1 MLCALQGAETPYQLI
16 GGVNRVKVLLYG
28 INFSPELTGTGK
40 YSGEMAEW
48 LARHGHAVDV
58 VTAPPYYPQWRVSEG
73 FSAWKYQRH
82 EMPDTNGQVQ
92 ILRCPLWV
100 PRKVTGAARL
110 MHLASFAVSSTFGL
124 IWGLARKPDLVFVV
138 VPTLMQ
144 TPQAVVLS
152 KLAGAPNWLH
162 VQDFEVDA
170 ALDMHM
176 VKGAAESGG
185 LLRRMS
191 WWLESYWMRRFDR
204 VSSITPAMVKRL
216 LVKGVEADRVVEL
229 PNWVSLDSVFPISR
243 AESMRHELGIAD
255 DQVVVLYSGNM
266 GEKQGLDLLVEA
278 AERLRHEPTIR
289 FVLAG
294 TGAARARLE
303 KAAVSL
309 GNVTWLPLQP
319 IEKLNALLGSADVHV
334 LPQRADAADLVMP
347 SKLTGML
354 ASGRAIVG
362 TAALDTQ
369 LGGIL
374 SKVGVRVEPG
384 DADGLAQA
392 LKALAQD
399 PARREELGQKGR
411 RFAEETLDKNA
422 ILRQFLQDAT
432 ALHSQA
438 PPRPRFKA
446 R

>member
-1 MLCALQGAETPYQLI
+1 
-16 GGVNRVKVLLYG
+16 VKVLLYG
-28 INFSPELTGTGK
+28 INFHPELTGIGK

-48 LARHGHAVDV
+48 LAKHGHSVDV
-58 VTAPPYYPQWRVSEG
+58 VTAPPYYPEWRVSEG
-73 FSAWKYQRH
+73 FSAWKYHRS
-82 EMPDTNGQVQ
+82 EMPDTKGHVQ

-100 PRKVTGAARL
+100 PRNVTGAARL
-110 MHLASFAVSSTFGL
+110 LHLASFATSSFFGL

-152 KLAGAPNWLH
+152 KLAGVPTWLH

-170 ALDMHM
+170 ALDMGM
-176 VKGAAESGG
+176 VRGAAESGG
-185 LLRRMS
+185 FVRRMS
-191 WWLESYWMRRFDR
+191 WWLESFWMQRFDR
-204 VSSITPAMVKRL
+204 VSSITPSMVNRL
-216 LVKGVEADRVVEL
+216 LIKGVEVDRIIEL
-229 PNWVSLDSVFPISR
+229 PNWVSLDAVFPIPQ
-243 AESMRHELGIAD
+243 AESMRSELGITD

-266 GEKQGLDLLVEA
+266 GEKQGLDLVVEA
-278 AERLRHEPTIR
+278 AERLRHEPSIR

-303 KAAVSL
+303 KAAASL

-319 IEKLNALLGSADVHV
+319 LDKLNALLGSADVHV

-354 ASGRAIVG
+354 ASGRAVVG
-362 TAALDTQ
+362 TAAMGTQ
-369 LGGIL
+369 LGSVL
-374 SKVGVRVEPG
+374 NKVGVRVEPG

-392 LKALAQD
+392 VKALAQD
-399 PARREELGQKGR
+399 PARCNELGQKGR

-422 ILRQFLQDAT
+422 ILRQFLKDA
-432 ALHSQA
+432 AAVNAQ
-438 PPRPRFKA
+438 PPQRPWFKA
-446 R
+446 RS

>member
-1 MLCALQGAETPYQLI
+1 M
-16 GGVNRVKVLLYG
+16 KVLLYG

>member
-1 MLCALQGAETPYQLI
+1 M
-16 GGVNRVKVLLYG
+16 KVLLYG
-28 INFSPELTGTGK
+28 INFYPELTGIGK

-48 LARHGHAVDV
+48 LARHGHTVDV
-58 VTAPPYYPQWRVSEG
+58 VTAPPYYPEWRVSDG
-73 FSAWKYQRH
+73 FAAWRYQRD
-82 EMPDTNGQVQ
+82 EMPETKGQVQ

-100 PRKVTGAARL
+100 PKRVTGAGRL
-110 MHLASFAVSSTFGL
+110 FHLASFAISSTVGL

-144 TPQAVVLS
+144 APQAVVLS
-152 KLAGAPNWLH
+152 KLAGTPSWLH

-170 ALDMHM
+170 ALDMGM
-176 VKGAAESGG
+176 VRGAAEHGG
-185 LLRRMS
+185 FVRRAS
-191 WWLESYWMRRFDR
+191 WWLESFWMQRFDR
-204 VSSITPAMVKRL
+204 VSSIAPAMVNRL
-216 LVKGVEADRVVEL
+216 LIKGVEADRIIEL
-229 PNWVSLDSVFPISR
+229 PNWVSLDGIFPIPR
-243 AESMRHELGIAD
+243 AESMRSELGISD

-266 GEKQGLDLLVEA
+266 GEKQGLDLVVEA
-278 AERLRHEPTIR
+278 AERLRDEPAIR

-303 KAAVSL
+303 KAAASL

-319 IEKLNALLGSADVHV
+319 LDKLNALLGSADVHV

-362 TAALDTQ
+362 TAALGTQ
-369 LGGIL
+369 LGGVL
-374 SKVGVRVEPG
+374 NKVGVRVEPG

-399 PARREELGQKGR
+399 PARRDALGQKGR

-422 ILRQFLQDAT
+422 ILRQFLKDAA
-432 ALHSQA
+432 ALHAQT
-438 PPRPRFKA
+438 PQRPRFKA